1 MQENKLERGQIAQS
15 LFSKNIFYLSPSL
28 LFNQQCW
35 AHPMGQIHA
44 ILYLGVF
51 GSCLEDMSTKRWLK
65 WNAFFHFC
73 SVMEMAMMEESKTW
87 VLLFTQWMTESKSHN
102 PLSGKKLLSSVWLFA
117 APWTVPARLF
127 CPWNSPGKNSG
138 VGCHPLLQGTF
149 PTQGL
154 KPGLLNC
161 RQILYHLC
169 YMVSAM

>member
-73 SVMEMAMMEESKTW
+73 GVMEMAMMEESKTW

-102 PLSGKKLLSSVWLFA
+102 PLVRNCSVLSDSLQPHGLYPPGSFVLGILQVRIVEWVAIPFSKGPSQL
-117 APWTVPARLF
+117 RD
-127 CPWNSPGKNSG
+127 WN
-138 VGCHPLLQGTF
+138 Q
-149 PTQGL
+149 
-154 KPGLLNC
+154 
-161 RQILYHLC
+161 
-169 YMVSAM
+169 VSWIAGRFFTICATW